1 MMISLRWSGVKFQ
14 QLMINQFQ
22 VLLALYGDIAFASV
36 VICILVA
43 IMVYFVAARAIAE
56 NTLLKETKSDLARLK
71 KENAEQWA
79 KLHKNMKKI
88 GKELSNF

>member
-1 MMISLRWSGVKFQ
+1 
-14 QLMINQFQ
+14 
-22 VLLALYGDIAFASV
+22 
-36 VICILVA
+36 
-43 IMVYFVAARAIAE
+43 MVYFVAARAIAE